1 MFSGSADLSRLG
13 FTIGDQDCTK
23 NASPQSEKFAN
34 LRITN
39 LLIYPDLE
47 LEIGLAQRLHH
58 LTQRSAQ
65 LFTSRMCAYLDAG
78 FAIEHN
84 LFGAFN
90 KHLKMNCFG
99 VLVCAD

>member
-13 FTIGDQDCTK
+13 FAIGDQDCTK
-23 NASPQSEKFAN
+23 NASPHSEKFAN

-39 LLIYPDLE
+39 CKFAYPDLD
-47 LEIGLAQRLHH
+47 LEIWAC
-58 LTQRSAQ
+58 TKAAQRSAQ

-90 KHLKMNCFG
+90 KHVKMNCFG